1 MGKDNYFGV
10 FVSCKQKLISKTVD
24 MKCCENYDCRSYNI
38 HIANHSSMY
47 CDRCGT
53 PLFNG
58 NREIKTANIDVLND
72 IRNISNL
79 ILLETN
85 SDKSYQ
91 YDIWTPNFYSMKL
104 ASNNTYV
111 FGEFFVFG
119 DKENIL
125 GANEKSINKSIN
137 CLSKHYTEDI
147 SKLKKIYGSKN
158 VKVNFGLILETN
170 IPVYNIPV

>member
-24 MKCCENYDCRSYNI
+24 MKCCEDYNCRSYNI

-47 CDRCGT
+47 CDRCGNK
-53 PLFNG
+53 LFNG
-58 NREIKTANIDVLND
+58 NKEIKTVNINAQDD

-79 ILLETN
+79 IFLETN
-85 SDKSYQ
+85 SDKSYK
-91 YDIWTPNFYSMKL
+91 YDIWTPSFYNAAL
-104 ASNNTYV
+104 VFNNTYI

-119 DKENIL
+119 DKENVL

-137 CLSKHYTEDI
+137 CLSKHYAEDI

-158 VKVNFGLILETN
+158 VKINFGLIVDTD
-170 IPVYNIPV
+170 IPIK